1 MENKVYSTNP
11 ITVRGRIYLQDL
23 VKYAKSKQA
32 SMDCAY
38 RRYHSENE
46 EIRNRYR
53 EQRKIW
59 NARGYEK
66 RKLKQKAIKD
76 LSCVQDEL

>member
-11 ITVRGRIYLQDL
+11 KTVQGRIYLQDP
-23 VKYAKSKQA
+23 VKYAKSKQV

-38 RRYHSENE
+38 RRYHSEDE

-53 EQRKIW
+53 EQRKLW
-59 NARGYEK
+59 NARAYKK
-66 RKLKQKAIKD
+66 RKLKLKAIKD
-76 LSCVQDEL
+76 LPCVQDEL